1 MRKDDKKLNDLYAKE
16 ALEGGLCFL
25 RRHRNNMIAPVKY
38 HMQTSTLEFQS
49 G

>member
-1 MRKDDKKLNDLYAKE
+1 MRIDEKKLYDMYAQE
-16 ALEGGLCFL
+16 ALQGVLFFL
-25 RRHRNNMIAPVKY
+25 RRHRNNMIAPLKY